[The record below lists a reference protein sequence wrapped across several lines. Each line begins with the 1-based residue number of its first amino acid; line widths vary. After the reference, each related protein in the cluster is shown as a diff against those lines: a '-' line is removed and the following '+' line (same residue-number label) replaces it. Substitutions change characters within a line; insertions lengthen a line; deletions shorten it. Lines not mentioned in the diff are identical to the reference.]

1 MAKRQMLIDQEK
13 IPKLLI
19 HFAFPAM
26 VGMIAGAI
34 YNIVDRI
41 FVGRYV
47 GTDGL
52 AAITLAFPAML
63 LMFSFS
69 LLIGVGGSSRV
80 AILRGAKKRR
90 PAEQA
95 LGHTLMLLAAV
106 GLAGM
111 VLSVYG
117 VDLLLR
123 LSGASEEIL
132 PLARN
137 YLRIILIGGPLALMG
152 HGINSLVRACG
163 SPRYAM
169 GTQIL
174 GAFSNILLDALFI
187 VKMGMGVEGAALG
200 TVLAQGAATICG
212 IMFFYS
218 KSSPLRIRLLFLV
231 RLKMKVIKKIIA
243 VGSSPFITELSFVF
257 YMTLMNN
264 MVRKYGGD
272 IGLSAMGVFL
282 SLDSI
287 LFLPALA
294 IGEAV
299 QPVIGYNYGAGKPDR
314 VIGAIK
320 YAIKMVTCFY
330 ILSFVTAEILA
341 ERMILLFNDDPE
353 LLAIGVPGMRIA
365 YIGIIFMG
373 VTIITNSA
381 LLGLGKAREAI
392 TLSVF
397 RHAVF
402 LFLPLLI
409 LPRFYGLWGIW
420 MSFPVGDISGCL
432 VAALFLYRLFNW
444 LKSDSALFNN

>member
-1 MAKRQMLIDQEK
+1 MLIDQEK
-13 IPKLLI
+13 MPKLLI
-19 HFAFPAM
+19 HFAMPAM

-41 FVGRYV
+41 FVGRYI

-52 AAITLAFPAML
+52 AAITLSFPVML

-69 LLIGVGGSSRV
+69 LLIGIGGSSRV
-80 AILRGAKKRR
+80 AILRGARKQR

-95 LGHTLMLLAAV
+95 LAHTLTLLAVV
-106 GLAGM
+106 GFAGM
-111 VLSVYG
+111 GLSVYG
-117 VDLLLR
+117 VDSLLR
-123 LSGASEEIL
+123 LSGASHEIL

-152 HGINSLVRACG
+152 HGINSLIRACG
-163 SPRYAM
+163 HPRYAM

-174 GAFSNILLDALFI
+174 GASSNILLDALFI

-200 TVLAQGAATICG
+200 TVLAQGAAALCG
-212 IMFFYS
+212 LWFFYS
-218 KSSPLRIRLLFLV
+218 GSSPLRIRLHFLI
-231 RLKMKVIKKIIA
+231 RLRMKVVKKICA

-299 QPVIGYNYGAGKPDR
+299 QPVIGYNYGAGKPKR
-314 VIGAIK
+314 VISAIK
-320 YAIKMVTCFY
+320 YALLLVTSIYF
-330 ILSFVTAEILA
+330 LSFIVAETFA
-341 ERMILLFNDDPE
+341 REMMLLFNNDPR
-353 LLAIGVPGMRIA
+353 LLAIGVPGMRIG
-365 YIGIIFMG
+365 YIGIVFMG
-373 VTIITNSA
+373 VTIVTNSA
-381 LLGLGKAREAI
+381 LLALGKAREAI
-392 TLSVF
+392 MLSVF

-402 LFLPLLI
+402 LFLPLII
-409 LPRFYGLWGIW
+409 LPWYFGLWGVW
-420 MSFPVGDISGCL
+420 MSFPVGDIFGCIT
-432 VAALFLYRLFNW
+432 AAFFLKRLIKW
-444 LKSDSALFNN
+444 LKSEDALFTE

>member
-1 MAKRQMLIDQEK
+1 MLIDQEK

-26 VGMIAGAI
+26 IGMIAGAI

-52 AAITLAFPAML
+52 AAITLSFPVML

-80 AILRGAKKRR
+80 AILRGARKQR

-95 LGHTLMLLAAV
+95 LAHTLTLLAAV
-106 GLAGM
+106 GFAGM
-111 VLSVYG
+111 GLSIFG
-117 VDLLLR
+117 VDFLLR
-123 LSGASEEIL
+123 LSGAGEEIL

-137 YLRIILIGGPLALMG
+137 YLRIILIGGPMALMG
-152 HGINSLVRACG
+152 HGINSLIRACG
-163 SPRYAM
+163 DPRYAM

-174 GAFSNILLDALFI
+174 GAFSNSLLDALFI

-200 TVLAQGAATICG
+200 TVLAQGAAAVCG
-212 IMFFYS
+212 IWFFYS
-218 KSSPLRIRLLFLV
+218 GSSPVRIRLSFLF
-231 RLKMKVIKKIIA
+231 RLRTKVIKKICA

-320 YAIKMVTCFY
+320 YAVYMVTSLY
-330 ILSFVTAEILA
+330 LLSFVVAETFA
-341 ERMILLFNDDPE
+341 REMILLFNNDPE
-353 LLAIGVPGMRIA
+353 LLAIGVPGMRIG
-365 YIGIIFMG
+365 YIGIVFMG
-373 VTIITNSA
+373 VTIVTNSA
-381 LLGLGKAREAI
+381 LLGLGRAKEAI

-402 LFLPLLI
+402 LFLPLII
-409 LPRFYGLWGIW
+409 LPRYFGLWGVW
-420 MSFPVGDISGCL
+420 MSFPVGDIFGCFI
-432 VAALFLYRLFNW
+432 AAFFLKRLFKW
-444 LKSDSALFNN
+444 LGGDSALFIE

>member
-1 MAKRQMLIDQEK
+1 MLIDEEK

-19 HFAFPAM
+19 HFAMPAM
-26 VGMIAGAI
+26 VGMVAGAI

-47 GTDGL
+47 GTSGL
-52 AAITLAFPAML
+52 AAITLSFPVML

-69 LLIGVGGSSRV
+69 LLIGVGGSSRI
-80 AILRGAKKRR
+80 AILRGAKKQR

-106 GLAGM
+106 GFAGM
-111 VLSVYG
+111 GLSVYG
-117 VDLLLR
+117 VDMLLR
-123 LSGASEEIL
+123 ISGASEEIL

-152 HGINSLVRACG
+152 HGINSLIRACG
-163 SPRYAM
+163 NPRYAM

-200 TVLAQGAATICG
+200 TVMAQGAATVCG
-212 IMFFYS
+212 LMFFYS
-218 KSSPLRIRLLFLV
+218 GSSPLRIRLHFLV
-231 RLKMKVIKKIIA
+231 RMKMKVIKKIFA

-314 VIGAIK
+314 VIMAIK

-330 ILSFVTAEILA
+330 ILSFVVAEIFA
-341 ERMILLFNDDPE
+341 EKMILLFNDDPE

-365 YIGIIFMG
+365 YVGIIFMG

-381 LLGLGKAREAI
+381 LLGLGRAREAI

-402 LFLPLLI
+402 LFLPLII
-409 LPRFYGLWGIW
+409 LPRFFGLWGIW

-432 VAALFLYRLFNW
+432 IAALFLMRLFNW
-444 LKSDSALFNN
+444 LKGDSAIFSD

>member
-1 MAKRQMLIDQEK
+1 MLIDQEK

-19 HFAFPAM
+19 HFALPAM
-26 VGMIAGAI
+26 VGMLAGAI

-41 FVGRYV
+41 FVGRYA
-47 GTDGL
+47 GIDGL
-52 AAITLAFPAML
+52 AAITLSFPVML

-69 LLIGVGGSSRV
+69 LLIGIGGSTRV
-80 AILRGAKKRR
+80 AILRGAKKQR

-95 LGHTLMLLAAV
+95 LAHTLTLLAIV
-106 GLAGM
+106 GFAGM
-111 VLSVYG
+111 GLSVYG

-132 PLARN
+132 PLARS
-137 YLRIILIGGPLALMG
+137 YLRIILLGGPLALMG
-152 HGINSLVRACG
+152 HGINSLIRACG

-187 VKMGMGVEGAALG
+187 AKMGMGVEGAALG

-212 IMFFYS
+212 LMFFYS
-218 KSSPLRIRLLFLV
+218 GASPLRIRFHFLF
-231 RLKMKVIKKIIA
+231 RLKMKVIKKICVI
-243 VGSSPFITELSFVF
+243 GSSPFITELSFVF
-257 YMTLMNN
+257 YMTFMNN

-272 IGLSAMGVFL
+272 VGLSAMGVFL

-314 VIGAIK
+314 VMMAIK
-320 YAIKMVTCFY
+320 YSIKMVTCFY
-330 ILSFVTAEILA
+330 VVSFVIAEIFA
-341 ERMILLFNDDPE
+341 EKLVLLFNDSPE

-392 TLSVF
+392 ILSFF
-397 RHAVF
+397 RHAIF
-402 LFLPLLI
+402 LFLPLII
-409 LPRFYGLWGIW
+409 LPRYFGIWGIW
-420 MSFPVGDISGCL
+420 MSFPVGDIFGCL
-432 VAALFLYRLFNW
+432 LALLFLKRLFKW
-444 LKSDSALFNN
+444 LRGNAAIFTG

>member
-1 MAKRQMLIDQEK
+1 
-13 IPKLLI
+13 
-19 HFAFPAM
+19 
-26 VGMIAGAI
+26 MIAGAI

-41 FVGRYV
+41 FVGRYI
-47 GTDGL
+47 GTNGL
-52 AAITLAFPAML
+52 AAITLSFPVML

-69 LLIGVGGSSRV
+69 LLIGIGGASRV
-80 AILRGAKKRR
+80 AILRGARKQR

-95 LGHTLMLLAAV
+95 LAHTLALLAVV
-106 GLAGM
+106 GFAGM
-111 VLSVYG
+111 GLSIYG
-117 VDLLLR
+117 VDFLLK
-123 LSGASEEIL
+123 LSGAGEEIL
-132 PLARN
+132 PLSRN
-137 YLRIILIGGPLALMG
+137 YLRVILIGGPLALMG
-152 HGINSLVRACG
+152 HGINSLIRACG
-163 SPRYAM
+163 NPRYAM
-169 GTQIL
+169 ATQIL

-187 VKMGMGVEGAALG
+187 VKMNMGVEGAALG
-200 TVLAQGAATICG
+200 TVLSQGAATVCG
-212 IMFFYS
+212 LMFFYS
-218 KSSPLRIRLLFLV
+218 GSSPLRIKLPFLI
-231 RLKMKVIKKIIA
+231 RLKIKVIKKICA

-264 MVRKYGGD
+264 MVKKYGGD

-314 VIGAIK
+314 VIKAIK
-320 YAIKMVTCFY
+320 YAIFMVTSLY
-330 ILSFVTAEILA
+330 IFSFATAETFA
-341 ERMILLFNDDPE
+341 KEMILLFNDDPD

-392 TLSVF
+392 TLSIF

-402 LFLPLLI
+402 LFLPLII
-409 LPRFYGLWGIW
+409 LPRFYGIWGIW
-420 MSFPVGDISGCL
+420 MSFPVGDIFGCII
-432 VAALFLYRLFNW
+432 AAIFLKKLFKW
-444 LKSDSALFNN
+444 LKGDSALFGR

>member
-1 MAKRQMLIDQEK
+1 MLIDQEK

-26 VGMIAGAI
+26 VGMVAGAI

-47 GTDGL
+47 GTAGL
-52 AAITLAFPAML
+52 AAITLSFPVML

-80 AILRGAKKRR
+80 AILRGAKKQR

-106 GLAGM
+106 GFAGM
-111 VLSVYG
+111 GLSVYG
-117 VDLLLR
+117 VDLLLKI
-123 LSGASEEIL
+123 SGASEEIL
-132 PLARN
+132 PIARN

-152 HGINSLVRACG
+152 HGINSLIRACG

-200 TVLAQGAATICG
+200 TVMAQGAATICG
-212 IMFFYS
+212 LMFFYWG
-218 KSSPLRIRLLFLV
+218 SSPLRIRLHFLV
-231 RLKMKVIKKIIA
+231 RLRMKVVKKICA

-287 LFLPALA
+287 LFLPAMA

-314 VIGAIK
+314 VVMAIK
-320 YAIKMVTCFY
+320 YAIKMVTCLY
-330 ILSFVTAEILA
+330 VLSFVIAEIFA
-341 ERMILLFNDDPE
+341 KKMILLFNDDPE

-381 LLGLGKAREAI
+381 LLGLGRAREAI

-402 LFLPLLI
+402 LFLPIII
-409 LPRFYGLWGIW
+409 LPRFYGIWGIW

-432 VAALFLYRLFNW
+432 IAALFLKRLFNW
-444 LKSDSALFNN
+444 LEGDSAIFSN

>member
-1 MAKRQMLIDQEK
+1 MLIDQEK

-26 VGMIAGAI
+26 IGMIAGAI

-52 AAITLAFPAML
+52 AAITLSFPVML

-80 AILRGAKKRR
+80 AILRGARKQR

-95 LGHTLMLLAAV
+95 LAHTLTLLAAV
-106 GLAGM
+106 GFAGM
-111 VLSVYG
+111 GLSIFG
-117 VDLLLR
+117 VDFLLR
-123 LSGASEEIL
+123 LSGAGEEIL

-137 YLRIILIGGPLALMG
+137 YLRIILIGGPMALMG
-152 HGINSLVRACG
+152 HGINSLIRACG
-163 SPRYAM
+163 DPRYAM

-200 TVLAQGAATICG
+200 TVLAQGAAAVCG
-212 IMFFYS
+212 IWFFYS
-218 KSSPLRIRLLFLV
+218 GSSPVRIRLSFLF
-231 RLKMKVIKKIIA
+231 RLRTKVIKKICA

-320 YAIKMVTCFY
+320 YAVYMVTSLY
-330 ILSFVTAEILA
+330 LLSFVVAETFA
-341 ERMILLFNDDPE
+341 REMILLFNNDPE
-353 LLAIGVPGMRIA
+353 LLAIGVPGMRIG
-365 YIGIIFMG
+365 YIGIVFIFVFG
-373 VTIITNSA
+373 V
-381 LLGLGKAREAI
+381 
-392 TLSVF
+392 
-397 RHAVF
+397 
-402 LFLPLLI
+402 
-409 LPRFYGLWGIW
+409 
-420 MSFPVGDISGCL
+420 
-432 VAALFLYRLFNW
+432 
-444 LKSDSALFNN
+444 

>member
-1 MAKRQMLIDQEK
+1 MLIDQEK
-13 IPKLLI
+13 MPKLLI
-19 HFAFPAM
+19 HFAMPAM

-41 FVGRYV
+41 FVGRYI

-52 AAITLAFPAML
+52 AAITLSFPVML

-69 LLIGVGGSSRV
+69 LLIGIGGSSRV
-80 AILRGAKKRR
+80 AILRGARKQR

-95 LGHTLMLLAAV
+95 LAHTLTLLAVV
-106 GLAGM
+106 GFAGM
-111 VLSVYG
+111 GLSVYG
-117 VDLLLR
+117 VDSLLR
-123 LSGASEEIL
+123 LSGASHEIL

-152 HGINSLVRACG
+152 HGINSLIRACG
-163 SPRYAM
+163 HPRYAM

-174 GAFSNILLDALFI
+174 GASSNILLDALFI

-200 TVLAQGAATICG
+200 TVLAQGAAALCG
-212 IMFFYS
+212 LWFFYS
-218 KSSPLRIRLLFLV
+218 GSSPLRIRLHFLI
-231 RLKMKVIKKIIA
+231 RLRMKVVKKICA

-299 QPVIGYNYGAGKPDR
+299 QPVIGYNYGAGKPKR
-314 VIGAIK
+314 VISAIK
-320 YAIKMVTCFY
+320 YALLLVTSIYF
-330 ILSFVTAEILA
+330 LSFLVAETFA
-341 ERMILLFNDDPE
+341 REMILLFNNDPR
-353 LLAIGVPGMRIA
+353 LLSIGVPGMRIG
-365 YIGIIFMG
+365 YIGIVFMG
-373 VTIITNSA
+373 VTIVTNSA
-381 LLGLGKAREAI
+381 LLALGKAREAI
-392 TLSVF
+392 ILSVF

-402 LFLPLLI
+402 LFLPLII
-409 LPRFYGLWGIW
+409 LPGYFGLWGVW
-420 MSFPVGDISGCL
+420 MSFPVGDIFGCIT
-432 VAALFLYRLFNW
+432 AAFFLKRLIKW
-444 LKSDSALFNN
+444 LKSEDALFTE